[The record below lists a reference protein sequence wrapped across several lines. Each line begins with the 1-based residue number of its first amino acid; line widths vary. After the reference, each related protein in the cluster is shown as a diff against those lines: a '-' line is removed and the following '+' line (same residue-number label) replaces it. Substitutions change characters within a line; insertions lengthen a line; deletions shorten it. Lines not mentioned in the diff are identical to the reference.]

1 MKNIHLPNM
10 TMMPKCFRRL
20 NPFFVSEPPRESR
33 TISTPSGQ
41 ILTKKSKIKKIH
53 AKQIESNN
61 CTDPTKKQ
69 NNLLNSN
76 PKSTSN

>member
-10 TMMPKCFRRL
+10 TMMPKWFRRL

-41 ILTKKSKIKKIH
+41 ILTKKKQEKIH

-69 NNLLNSN
+69 NYILNSN
-76 PKSTSN
+76 PKSMSN

>member
-41 ILTKKSKIKKIH
+41 ILTKKKQDKKFMPSKLRVIIAQILQKSKI
-53 AKQIESNN
+53 SY
-61 CTDPTKKQ
+61 
-69 NNLLNSN
+69 
-76 PKSTSN
+76 

>member
-41 ILTKKSKIKKIH
+41 ILTEKSKIK
-53 AKQIESNN
+53 
-61 CTDPTKKQ
+61 
-69 NNLLNSN
+69 NSCQAN
-76 PKSTSN
+76 